1 MLEAFQPFPTL
12 HPLIVHAPIVLIP
25 LTPLLLI
32 VAWAR
37 RSRTLEWTSVVFLVA
52 GAVGAILASRVFHP
66 HTDAMTLLAQETLS
80 LHELW
85 ADWTQGL
92 AAAGLAVLLSQNLF
106 PGKKLRRVLRVA
118 ALALSLA
125 AATTVTLAGHFGALL
140 THVHKVTVEK
150 E

>member
-37 RSRTLEWTSVVFLVA
+37 RSRTLEWTSVVFLAA

-66 HTDAMTLLAQETLS
+66 HTDAMTLLAQEALS
-80 LHELW
+80 LHEFW

-92 AAAGLAVLLSQNLF
+92 AITALLVLLAHNFS
-106 PGKKLRRVLRVA
+106 PIRRLRRILGIA
-118 ALALSLA
+118 ALLLTLA
-125 AATTVTLAGHFGALL
+125 AATTVTLAGHYGALL
-140 THVHKVTVEK
+140 THVHKVTVETD
-150 E
+150 